1 MMLKDMVSDGYYPSL
16 VVDPAWY
23 EGKHPQESLPEIE
36 DPVSLWRP
44 APERDLSGATL
55 RFRPGD
61 GLFTGF
67 AIRCL
72 TIDAV
77 DNIFDAEDASEYGA
91 TEDELANN
99 PETTAGGFRLDI
111 FWKPDGTRVF
121 TARQGAEVAQQ
132 DVTIPWDIQNP
143 WPNRVATP
151 NFSNLRTVWWSPD
164 GTRLSVCT
172 RVPSFAFNIKVFDQS
187 ATPWDLTVLG
197 AETNKTLGPGVSGGP
212 ADHIWSADG
221 LTCWVHYQS
230 NAPIEILE
238 YATAIAFDPTGL
250 GPATVQ
256 RFDIFP
262 DAGTGVRTI
271 TFSTDGTVMYAM
283 NLQVLVS
290 WDLSVAFD
298 ITTMANYTTGPSILA
313 GSLGIPRGLNYR
325 ADNGDIFVEG
335 DQNQRRVAWFRT
347 P

>member
-44 APERDLSGATL
+44 APERDLSGATV

-77 DNIFDAEDASEYGA
+77 DNVPLFEDASAYGSS
-91 TEDELANN
+91 EDELANN
-99 PETTAGGFRLDI
+99 PESVAGGFRQDI

-121 TARQGAEVAQQ
+121 TARQGAEIAQQ
-132 DVTIPWDIQNP
+132 DPITPWDIQTQ
-143 WPNRVATP
+143 WANRVATP
-151 NFSNLRTVWWSPD
+151 NISNLRTCWWSPD
-164 GTRLSVCT
+164 GTRLSACS
-172 RVPSFAFNIKVFDQS
+172 RVPSFAFNIRVWDQS

-197 AETNKTLGPGVSGGP
+197 AETNQNLAPGGPAGGP

-230 NAPIEILE
+230 ATQEILE
-238 YATAIAFDPTGL
+238 YAASIAFDPTTL

-256 RFDIFP
+256 RFDMLP

-271 TFSTDGTVMYAM
+271 TFSTDGSFMYAM

-290 WDLSVAFD
+290 WDLSTAFD
-298 ITTMANYTTGPSILA
+298 ITTMANFTTGPSIAA
-313 GSLGIPRGLNYR
+313 GDLSIPRGISQR
-325 ADNGDIFVEG
+325 PDNTDIFIEG
-335 DQNQRRVAWFRT
+335 DQNQRKVAWFRI
-347 P
+347 